1 MTRLNSRLN
10 AKQSFW
16 FQIHEHLE
24 KYLKLKSKFPFSISK
39 IVCKFFTT
47 FIFFLHISITCLKKL
62 HVLSWINKRIYRSG
76 YYWESKFLFGLL
88 ILSLLKGFWII
99 EVKQHAFIWPDTLC
113 ISNKKQCFGVTDK
126 RICVCVLCD
135 TQMLQIHSFEHS
147 LHEQFSFPFIILL
160 VAVFRFDYWTM
171 RCTVKNPQILCI
183 TFWSLRW
190 LHECICFQSHSEDK
204 FLICIIIVKEII
216 ATATSQ
222 RCSNTIFTWPI
233 DPFLGHFQIA
243 ISF

>member
-1 MTRLNSRLN
+1 MR
-10 AKQSFW
+10 SFD
-16 FQIHEHLE
+16 QILCASQT
-24 KYLKLKSKFPFSISK
+24 KNN
-39 IVCKFFTT
+39 
-47 FIFFLHISITCLKKL
+47 
-62 HVLSWINKRIYRSG
+62 VLVWLIKG
-76 YYWESKFLFGLL
+76 Y
-88 ILSLLKGFWII
+88 
-99 EVKQHAFIWPDTLC
+99 A
-113 ISNKKQCFGVTDK
+113 
-126 RICVCVLCD
+126 CVCCV